1 MTEHTLAADMAE
13 FLVSVC
19 KHSDQFWGGNRSAIA
34 EVQYRSARSLL
45 RRAGVD
51 YQAQDHPV
59 MLQEPLRDQI
69 GRVIY
74 ECDEEQGN
82 SDRPDWYCLSEERR
96 EPWRKDAD
104 RVILLLKDL
113 CLLRGIS

>member
-1 MTEHTLAADMAE
+1 
-13 FLVSVC
+13 
-19 KHSDQFWGGNRSAIA
+19 
-34 EVQYRSARSLL
+34 
-45 RRAGVD
+45 
-51 YQAQDHPV
+51 